1 MPLAMQQQKLT
12 INQKIRINYM
22 SNFFIHRPIF
32 AWVLAIVVMMAGIAS
47 ILTLPVAQYPTI
59 APPAISISASY
70 TGASAKTIEDTVTQV
85 IEQSMTGLDN
95 LLYMSSTSDS
105 SGSAKITLTFSADT
119 DPDTAQVQVSNSLQK
134 VSSRLPTAVQNAG
147 TSVTKSTSG
156 FISVT
161 TLYSED
167 GSMSAGDIQDYANSN
182 IKDIISRV
190 NGVGS
195 VTVFGPSYAMRIWL
209 DPAKLNSYNLTPVD
223 ISTAVSAQ
231 NSQVTVGQLGGT
243 PSTESQLINATIT
256 AQSLLTT
263 VDEFKNIYLKVNSD
277 GSQVRLQDVARVEL
291 ASESSSVIPTFN
303 GYATSGIAIT
313 LASGANSLD
322 TQAGVDEKLAQLSES
337 FPTGLEIAKAVDTNA
352 FIRISISEVVTTLI
366 EAIVL
371 VFLVMLLFLQNFRA
385 TLIPTI
391 AVPVVLLGTFAI
403 MSVLGFSINTLTMFG
418 LVLAIG
424 LLVDDAI
431 VVVENVERIMHEEKL
446 SPFEATKK
454 SMGQITSALVGITMV
469 LMVVFIPMAF
479 MSGSTGVIYK
489 QFSLTIVSAMGLSV
503 LVALVLTP
511 VLCATLLK
519 PVDKEKNLKVFEIFN
534 RLFDKLLGKYNTSI
548 KHLLLRPIRFS
559 LIYFLLFG
567 GTVYLYNS
575 LPSSFLPNEDQG
587 SFMVMVSSPTGSTL
601 RETNAVM
608 TEVQEYFKVN
618 EPDLVTSVFTV
629 AGFNFS
635 GTGQNAGMAFVGLK
649 DWGER
654 TAPGTDADAIIA
666 RTMKHFSGYKK
677 ASVFAFSSPAI
688 RELGQATGFDFYLQ
702 DVGSIGHEKL
712 IEVRNQLLEKIA
724 QSPLIQNS
732 RPNGLE
738 DTAQFYLDIDY
749 EKAKVLGL
757 DIDDINNSLSI
768 AWGSSYVN
776 DFIDRG
782 RSKKVYIQA
791 DAEYRMTP
799 EDMNLWF
806 IRNDKGEMVPLSA
819 FSSSHWGTGSPQLSR
834 FNGNSAVEILG
845 EAAPGY
851 STGDAMAE
859 VDKIAAELSSDVQ
872 VSWTGMSYQELEAG
886 NQAPILYGISLLMVF
901 LCLAALYE
909 SWSIPIAIIL
919 VVPLGIMGA
928 LAAVMV
934 RGLENDVY
942 FQVGVLTTIGLTAKN
957 AILIVEFAKELYEK
971 GMNLIDATVKAC
983 EMRLRPIIM
992 TSLAFGLGVLP
1003 LVIST
1008 GAGANA
1014 RNAIGTSVLGGMIA
1028 ATCLVIYFA
1037 PLFFVLILKMVK
1049 KTRSVLTNK

>member
-1 MPLAMQQQKLT
+1 
-12 INQKIRINYM
+12 M

-32 AWVLAIVVMMAGIAS
+32 AWALTIVIMLAGIAS

-59 APPAISISASY
+59 APPAITIKATY
-70 TGASAKTIEDTVTQV
+70 TGASAQTIEDSVTQV

-95 LLYMSSTSDS
+95 LLYMSSTSAS
-105 SGSAKITLTFSADT
+105 SGSAEITLTFSADT
-119 DPDTAQVQVSNSLQK
+119 DPDTAQVQVQNSLQQA
-134 VSSRLPTAVQNAG
+134 SNRLPTAVQNAG

-156 FISVT
+156 FMSVT
-161 TLYSED
+161 NLYSPN
-167 GSMSAGDIQDYANSN
+167 GSMSAGDIQDYANSS
-182 IKDIISRV
+182 IKDIVSRV
-190 NGVGS
+190 SGVGS
-195 VTVFGPSYAMRIWL
+195 VTIFGPSYAMRIWL

-223 ISTAVSAQ
+223 VSSAVSAQ

-243 PSTESQLINATIT
+243 PATDSQLINATIT

-263 VDEFKNIYLKVNSD
+263 VDEFKNILLKVNSD
-277 GSQVRLQDVARVEL
+277 GSQVRLQDIARVEL
-291 ASESSSVIPTFN
+291 ASESSSVIPTYN
-303 GYATSGIAIT
+303 GYESSGIAIT

-322 TQAGVDEKLAQLSES
+322 TQAGVDAKLAQLSES
-337 FPTGLEIAKAVDTNA
+337 FPDGLELAKALDNND
-352 FIRISISEVVTTLI
+352 FIRLSISEVVKTLL
-366 EAIVL
+366 EAIAL
-371 VFLVMLLFLQNFRA
+371 VFLVMLLFLQNLRA

-446 SPFEATKK
+446 SPLEATKK

-519 PVDKEKNLKVFEIFN
+519 PVDKEKNVKVFTLFN
-534 RLFDKLLGKYNTSI
+534 RLFDKLLGKYHGSI
-548 KHLLLRPIRFS
+548 RHLLLRPIRFS
-559 LIYFLLFG
+559 LIYVLLFG
-567 GTVYLYNS
+567 ATVYLYNA

-587 SFMVMVSSPTGSTL
+587 SFMVMVQLPTGSTL
-601 RETNAVM
+601 RETNEVM
-608 TEVQEYFKVN
+608 SEVKDYFEDN
-618 EPDLVTSVFTV
+618 EPELVKSVFTV

-635 GTGQNAGMAFVGLK
+635 GTGQNAGMGFIGLK
-649 DWGER
+649 DWSER
-654 TAPGTDADAIIA
+654 TASGTDVDSIIQRSMA
-666 RTMKHFSGYKK
+666 YFSGYKK

-688 RELGQATGFDFYLQ
+688 RELGQATGFDFYLE
-702 DVGSIGHEKL
+702 DVGGLGHKKL

-724 QSPLIQNS
+724 QSPILQNV

-738 DTAQFYLDIDY
+738 DNALFYLDIDY
-749 EKAKVLGL
+749 EKAKVFGL

-776 DFIDRG
+776 NFIDRG

-791 DAEYRMTP
+791 DAQYRMTP
-799 EDMNLWF
+799 EDLNLWF
-806 IRNDKGEMVPLSA
+806 IRNDQNEMVPLSA
-819 FSSSHWGTGSPQLSR
+819 FSSSHWGTGSPQLIR
-834 FNGNSAVEILG
+834 FNGNSAVEVLG

-859 VDKIAAELSSDVQ
+859 VDKIAAALSSDVQ
-872 VSWTGMSYQELEAG
+872 VSWTGMSYQEREAG
-886 NQAPILYGISLLMVF
+886 NQAPILYAVSILMVF

-919 VVPLGIMGA
+919 VVPLGILGA
-928 LAAVMV
+928 LAAIMI

-942 FQVGVLTTIGLTAKN
+942 FQVGILTTIGLTAKN

-971 GMNLIDATVKAC
+971 GTNLIDATVQAC

-1028 ATCLVIYFA
+1028 ATCLVVYFA
-1037 PLFFVLILKMVK
+1037 PLFFVLIIKVFTPKVNAEAIDSNLDQTVK
-1049 KTRSVLTNK
+1049 

>member
-1 MPLAMQQQKLT
+1 
-12 INQKIRINYM
+12 M

-32 AWVLAIVVMMAGIAS
+32 AWALTIVIMLAGIAS

-59 APPAISISASY
+59 APPAITIKATY
-70 TGASAKTIEDTVTQV
+70 TGASAQTIEDSVTQV

-95 LLYMSSTSDS
+95 LLYMSSTSAS
-105 SGSAKITLTFSADT
+105 SGSAEITLTFSADT
-119 DPDTAQVQVSNSLQK
+119 DPDTAQVQVQNSLQQA
-134 VSSRLPTAVQNAG
+134 SNRLPTAVQNAG

-156 FISVT
+156 FMSVT
-161 TLYSED
+161 NLYSPN
-167 GSMSAGDIQDYANSN
+167 GSMSAGDIQDYANSS
-182 IKDIISRV
+182 IKDIVSRV
-190 NGVGS
+190 SGVGS
-195 VTVFGPSYAMRIWL
+195 VTIFGPSYAMRIWL

-223 ISTAVSAQ
+223 VSSAVSAQ

-243 PSTESQLINATIT
+243 PATDSQLINATIT

-263 VDEFKNIYLKVNSD
+263 VDEFKNILLKVNSD
-277 GSQVRLQDVARVEL
+277 GSQVRLQDIARVEL
-291 ASESSSVIPTFN
+291 ASESSSVIPTYN
-303 GYATSGIAIT
+303 GYESSGIAIT

-322 TQAGVDEKLAQLSES
+322 TQAGVDAKLAQLSES
-337 FPTGLEIAKAVDTNA
+337 FPDGLELAKALDNND
-352 FIRISISEVVTTLI
+352 FIRLSISEVVKTLL
-366 EAIVL
+366 EAIAL
-371 VFLVMLLFLQNFRA
+371 VFLVMLLFLQNLRA

-446 SPFEATKK
+446 SPLEATKK

-519 PVDKEKNLKVFEIFN
+519 PVDKEKNVKVFTLFN
-534 RLFDKLLGKYNTSI
+534 RLFDKLLGKYHGSI
-548 KHLLLRPIRFS
+548 RHLLLRPIRFS
-559 LIYFLLFG
+559 LIYVLLFG
-567 GTVYLYNS
+567 ATVYLYNA

-587 SFMVMVSSPTGSTL
+587 SFMVMVQLPTGSTL
-601 RETNAVM
+601 RETNEVM
-608 TEVQEYFKVN
+608 SEVKDYFEDN
-618 EPDLVTSVFTV
+618 EPELVKSVFTV

-635 GTGQNAGMAFVGLK
+635 GTGQNAGMGFIGLK
-649 DWGER
+649 DWSER
-654 TAPGTDADAIIA
+654 TASGTDVDSIIQRSMA
-666 RTMKHFSGYKK
+666 YFSGYKK

-688 RELGQATGFDFYLQ
+688 RELGQATGFDFYLE
-702 DVGSIGHEKL
+702 DVGGLGHKKL

-724 QSPLIQNS
+724 QSPILQNV

-738 DTAQFYLDIDY
+738 DNALFYLDIDY
-749 EKAKVLGL
+749 EKAKVFGL

-776 DFIDRG
+776 NFIDRG

-791 DAEYRMTP
+791 DAQYRMTP
-799 EDMNLWF
+799 EDLNLWF
-806 IRNDKGEMVPLSA
+806 IRNDQNEMVPLSA
-819 FSSSHWGTGSPQLSR
+819 FSSSHWGTGSPQLIR
-834 FNGNSAVEILG
+834 FNGNSAVEVLG
-845 EAAPGY
+845 EATPGY
-851 STGDAMAE
+851 STGDAMAD
-859 VDKIAAELSSDVQ
+859 VDKIAAALSSDVQ
-872 VSWTGMSYQELEAG
+872 VSWTGMSYQEREAG
-886 NQAPILYGISLLMVF
+886 NQAPILYAVSILMVF

-919 VVPLGIMGA
+919 VVPLGILGA
-928 LAAVMV
+928 LAAIMI

-942 FQVGVLTTIGLTAKN
+942 FQVGILTTIGLTAKN

-971 GMNLIDATVKAC
+971 GTNLIDATVQAC

-1028 ATCLVIYFA
+1028 ATCLVVYFA
-1037 PLFFVLILKMVK
+1037 PLFFVLIIKVFTPKVNAEAIDSNLDQTVK
-1049 KTRSVLTNK
+1049 

>member
-1 MPLAMQQQKLT
+1 
-12 INQKIRINYM
+12 M

-32 AWVLAIVVMMAGIAS
+32 AWAITIVIMLAGIAS
-47 ILTLPVAQYPTI
+47 ILNLPIAQYPTI
-59 APPAISISASY
+59 APPAITIKASY
-70 TGASAKTIEDTVTQV
+70 TGASAKTIEDSVTQV

-105 SGSAKITLTFSADT
+105 SGSAEITLTFSADT
-119 DPDTAQVQVSNSLQK
+119 DPDTAQVQVQNNLQQAT
-134 VSSRLPTAVQNAG
+134 SRLPTAVQNQG

-156 FISVT
+156 FMSVT
-161 TLYSED
+161 ALYSPN
-167 GSMSAGDIQDYANSN
+167 GSMTAGDIQDYANSN
-182 IKDIISRV
+182 IKDIVSRV

-209 DPAKLNSYNLTPVD
+209 DPAKLNSYSLTPVD
-223 ISTAVSAQ
+223 ISNAVSVQ
-231 NSQVTVGQLGGT
+231 NSQVTVGQLGGA
-243 PSTESQLINATIT
+243 PAVDEQLINATIT

-263 VDEFKNIYLKVNSD
+263 VDEFKNILIKVNAD
-277 GSQVRLQDVARVEL
+277 GSQVRLQDIARVEL

-303 GYATSGIAIT
+303 GHATSGIAIT
-313 LASGANSLD
+313 LASGANSLN
-322 TQAGVDEKLAQLSES
+322 TQAAVDVKLAELSQG
-337 FPTGLEIAKAVDTNA
+337 FPEGLELAKATDTNK
-352 FIRISISEVVTTLI
+352 FIRLSISEVVQTLV

-371 VFLVMLLFLQNFRA
+371 VFLVMLLFLQNLRA

-431 VVVENVERIMHEEKL
+431 VVVENVERIMHQEKL
-446 SPFEATKK
+446 SPLEATKK
-454 SMGQITSALVGITMV
+454 SMGQITSALIGITMV

-503 LVALVLTP
+503 IVALMLTP

-519 PVDKEKNLKVFEIFN
+519 PVDKESNLKIFDLFN
-534 RLFDKLLGKYNTSI
+534 RLFDKLLSKYHGSI
-548 KHLLLRPIRFS
+548 KHVLLRPLRFTF
-559 LIYFLLFG
+559 LYALLFG
-567 GTVYLYNS
+567 GTVYLYNT

-587 SFMVMVSSPTGSTL
+587 SFMIMAQLPTGSTL
-601 RETNAVM
+601 AETQSVM
-608 TEVQEYFKVN
+608 SDIRDYLQKNEKDTVN
-618 EPDLVTSVFTV
+618 TLFTV

-635 GTGQNAGMAFVGLK
+635 GSGQNAGMGFAGLK
-649 DWGER
+649 DWDQR
-654 TAPGTDADAIIA
+654 TTAETSVDAIIG
-666 RTMKHFSGYKK
+666 RLMGHFSGYKK
-677 ASVFAFSSPAI
+677 ASVFAFSSPPI
-688 RELGQATGFDFYLQ
+688 RELGQSSGIDFYLQ

-712 IEVRNQLLEKIA
+712 IEVRNQFLGKIA
-724 QSPLIQNS
+724 QSPILQKV

-738 DTAQFYLDIDY
+738 DNAQLYLDIDY
-749 EKAKVLGL
+749 EKAKVFGL
-757 DIDDINNSLSI
+757 EVADINNSLSI

-799 EDMNLWF
+799 EDLNLWF
-806 IRNDKGEMVPLSA
+806 IRNDQNEMVPLSA
-819 FSSSHWGTGSPQLSR
+819 FSSSHWGVGSPQLVR

-859 VDKIAAELSSDVQ
+859 VNRIAAELSTDVQ
-872 VSWTGMSYQELEAG
+872 VSWTGMSYQEIEAG
-886 NQAPILYGISLLMVF
+886 NQAPLLYAISLLMVF

-919 VVPLGIMGA
+919 VVPLGILGA
-928 LAAVMV
+928 LAAIMV

-971 GMNLIDATVKAC
+971 GNNLIDATIKAC

-1049 KTRSVLTNK
+1049 KTRSTVITQ

>member
-1 MPLAMQQQKLT
+1 
-12 INQKIRINYM
+12 M

-32 AWVLAIVVMMAGIAS
+32 AWAITIVIMLAGIAS
-47 ILTLPVAQYPTI
+47 ILNLPIAQYPTI
-59 APPAISISASY
+59 APPAITIKASY
-70 TGASAKTIEDTVTQV
+70 TGASAKTIEDSVTQV

-105 SGSAKITLTFSADT
+105 SGSAEITLTFSADT
-119 DPDTAQVQVSNSLQK
+119 DPDTAQVQVQNNLQQAT
-134 VSSRLPTAVQNAG
+134 SRLPTAVQNQG

-156 FISVT
+156 FMSVT
-161 TLYSED
+161 ALYSPN
-167 GSMSAGDIQDYANSN
+167 GSMTAGDIQDYANSN
-182 IKDIISRV
+182 IKDIVSRV

-209 DPAKLNSYNLTPVD
+209 DPAKLNSYSLTPVD
-223 ISTAVSAQ
+223 ISNAVSVQ
-231 NSQVTVGQLGGT
+231 NSQVTVGQLGGA
-243 PSTESQLINATIT
+243 PAVDEQLINATIT

-263 VDEFKNIYLKVNSD
+263 VDEFKNILIKVNAD
-277 GSQVRLQDVARVEL
+277 GSQVRLQDIARVEL

-303 GYATSGIAIT
+303 GHATSGIAIT
-313 LASGANSLD
+313 LASGANSLN
-322 TQAGVDEKLAQLSES
+322 TQAAVDVKLAELSQG
-337 FPTGLEIAKAVDTNA
+337 FPEGLELAKATDTNK
-352 FIRISISEVVTTLI
+352 FIRLSISEVVQTLV

-371 VFLVMLLFLQNFRA
+371 VFLVMLLFLQNLRA

-431 VVVENVERIMHEEKL
+431 VVVENVERIMHQEKL
-446 SPFEATKK
+446 SPLEATKK
-454 SMGQITSALVGITMV
+454 SMGQITSALIGITMV

-503 LVALVLTP
+503 IVALMLTP

-519 PVDKEKNLKVFEIFN
+519 PVDKESNLKIFDLFN
-534 RLFDKLLGKYNTSI
+534 RLFDKLLSKYHGSI
-548 KHLLLRPIRFS
+548 KHVLLRPLRFTF
-559 LIYFLLFG
+559 LYALLFG
-567 GTVYLYNS
+567 GTVYLYNT

-587 SFMVMVSSPTGSTL
+587 SFMIMAQLPTGSTL
-601 RETNAVM
+601 AETQSVM
-608 TEVQEYFKVN
+608 SDIRGYLQKNEKDTVN
-618 EPDLVTSVFTV
+618 TLFTV

-635 GTGQNAGMAFVGLK
+635 GSGQNAGMGFAGLK
-649 DWGER
+649 DWDQR
-654 TAPGTDADAIIA
+654 TTAETSVDAIIG
-666 RTMKHFSGYKK
+666 RLMGHFSGYKK
-677 ASVFAFSSPAI
+677 ASVFAFSSPPI
-688 RELGQATGFDFYLQ
+688 RELGQSSGIDFYLQ

-712 IEVRNQLLEKIA
+712 IEVRNQFLGKIA
-724 QSPLIQNS
+724 QSPILQKV

-738 DTAQFYLDIDY
+738 DNAQLYLDIDY
-749 EKAKVLGL
+749 EKAKVFGL
-757 DIDDINNSLSI
+757 EVADINNSLSI

-799 EDMNLWF
+799 EDLNLWF
-806 IRNDKGEMVPLSA
+806 IRNDQNEMVPLSA
-819 FSSSHWGTGSPQLSR
+819 FSSSHWGVGSPQLVR

-859 VDKIAAELSSDVQ
+859 VNRIAAELSTDVQ
-872 VSWTGMSYQELEAG
+872 VSWTGMSYQEIEAG
-886 NQAPILYGISLLMVF
+886 NQAPLLYAISLLMVF

-919 VVPLGIMGA
+919 VVPLGILGA
-928 LAAVMV
+928 LAAIMV

-971 GMNLIDATVKAC
+971 GNNLIDATIKAC

-1049 KTRSVLTNK
+1049 KTRSTVITQ

>member
-1 MPLAMQQQKLT
+1 
-12 INQKIRINYM
+12 M

-32 AWVLAIVVMMAGIAS
+32 AWALTIVIMLAGIAS

-59 APPAISISASY
+59 APPAITIKATY
-70 TGASAKTIEDTVTQV
+70 TGASAQTIEDSVTQV

-95 LLYMSSTSDS
+95 LLYMSSTSAS
-105 SGSAKITLTFSADT
+105 SGSAEITLTFSADT
-119 DPDTAQVQVSNSLQK
+119 DPDTAQVQVQNSLQQA
-134 VSSRLPTAVQNAG
+134 SNRLPTAVQNAG

-156 FISVT
+156 FMSVT
-161 TLYSED
+161 NLYSPN
-167 GSMSAGDIQDYANSN
+167 GSMSAGDIQDYANSS
-182 IKDIISRV
+182 IKDIVSRV
-190 NGVGS
+190 SGVGS
-195 VTVFGPSYAMRIWL
+195 VTIFGPSYAMRIWL

-223 ISTAVSAQ
+223 VSSAVSAQ

-243 PSTESQLINATIT
+243 PATDSQLINATIT

-263 VDEFKNIYLKVNSD
+263 VDEFKNILLKVNSD
-277 GSQVRLQDVARVEL
+277 GSQVRLQDIARVEL
-291 ASESSSVIPTFN
+291 ASESSSVIPTYN
-303 GYATSGIAIT
+303 GYESSGIAIT

-322 TQAGVDEKLAQLSES
+322 TQAGVDAKLAQLSES
-337 FPTGLEIAKAVDTNA
+337 FPDGLELAKALDNND
-352 FIRISISEVVTTLI
+352 FIRLSINEVVKTLL
-366 EAIVL
+366 EAIAL
-371 VFLVMLLFLQNFRA
+371 VFLVMLLFLQNLRA

-446 SPFEATKK
+446 SPLEATKK

-519 PVDKEKNLKVFEIFN
+519 PVDKEKNVKVFTLFN
-534 RLFDKLLGKYNTSI
+534 RLFDKLLGKYHGSI
-548 KHLLLRPIRFS
+548 RHLLLRPIRFS
-559 LIYFLLFG
+559 LIYVLLFG
-567 GTVYLYNS
+567 ATVYLYNA

-587 SFMVMVSSPTGSTL
+587 SFMVMVQLPTGSTL
-601 RETNAVM
+601 RETNEVM
-608 TEVQEYFKVN
+608 SEVKDYFEDN
-618 EPDLVTSVFTV
+618 EPELVKSVFTV

-635 GTGQNAGMAFVGLK
+635 GTGQNAGMGFIGLK
-649 DWGER
+649 DWSER
-654 TAPGTDADAIIA
+654 TASGTDVDSIIQRSMA
-666 RTMKHFSGYKK
+666 YFSGYKK

-688 RELGQATGFDFYLQ
+688 RELGQATGFDFYLE
-702 DVGSIGHEKL
+702 DVGGLGHKKL

-724 QSPLIQNS
+724 QSPILQNV

-738 DTAQFYLDIDY
+738 DNALFYLDIDY
-749 EKAKVLGL
+749 EKAKVFGL

-776 DFIDRG
+776 NFIDRG

-791 DAEYRMTP
+791 DAQYRMTP
-799 EDMNLWF
+799 EDLNLWF
-806 IRNDKGEMVPLSA
+806 IRNDQNEMVPLSA
-819 FSSSHWGTGSPQLSR
+819 FSSSHWGTGSPQLIR
-834 FNGNSAVEILG
+834 FNGNSAVEVLG

-859 VDKIAAELSSDVQ
+859 VDKIAAALSSDVQ
-872 VSWTGMSYQELEAG
+872 VSWTGMSYQEREAG
-886 NQAPILYGISLLMVF
+886 NQAPILYAVSILMVF

-919 VVPLGIMGA
+919 VVPLGILGA
-928 LAAVMV
+928 LAAIMI

-942 FQVGVLTTIGLTAKN
+942 FQVGILTTIGLTAKN

-971 GMNLIDATVKAC
+971 GTNLIDATVQAC

-1028 ATCLVIYFA
+1028 ATCLVVYFA
-1037 PLFFVLILKMVK
+1037 PLFFVLIIKVFTPKVNAEAIDSNLDQTVK
-1049 KTRSVLTNK
+1049 

>member
-1 MPLAMQQQKLT
+1 
-12 INQKIRINYM
+12 M

-32 AWVLAIVVMMAGIAS
+32 AWAITIVIMLAGIAS
-47 ILTLPVAQYPTI
+47 ILNLPIAQYPTI
-59 APPAISISASY
+59 APPAITIKASY
-70 TGASAKTIEDTVTQV
+70 TGASAKTIEDSVTQV

-105 SGSAKITLTFSADT
+105 SGSAEITLTFSADT
-119 DPDTAQVQVSNSLQK
+119 DPDTAQVQVQNNLQQAT
-134 VSSRLPTAVQNAG
+134 SRLPTAVQNQG

-156 FISVT
+156 FMSVT
-161 TLYSED
+161 ALYSPN
-167 GSMSAGDIQDYANSN
+167 GSMTAGDIQDYANSN
-182 IKDIISRV
+182 IKDIVSRV

-209 DPAKLNSYNLTPVD
+209 DPAKLNSYSLTPVD
-223 ISTAVSAQ
+223 ISNAVSVQ
-231 NSQVTVGQLGGT
+231 NSQVTVGQLGGA
-243 PSTESQLINATIT
+243 PAVDEQLINATIT

-263 VDEFKNIYLKVNSD
+263 VDEFKNILIKVNAD
-277 GSQVRLQDVARVEL
+277 GSQVRLQDIARVEL

-303 GYATSGIAIT
+303 GHATSGIAIT
-313 LASGANSLD
+313 LASGANSLN
-322 TQAGVDEKLAQLSES
+322 TQAAVDVKLAELSQG
-337 FPTGLEIAKAVDTNA
+337 FPEGLELAKATDTNK
-352 FIRISISEVVTTLI
+352 FIRLSISEVVQTLV

-371 VFLVMLLFLQNFRA
+371 VFLVMLLFLQNLRA

-431 VVVENVERIMHEEKL
+431 VVVENVERIMHQEKL
-446 SPFEATKK
+446 SPLEATKK
-454 SMGQITSALVGITMV
+454 SMGQITSALIGITMV

-503 LVALVLTP
+503 IVALMLTP

-519 PVDKEKNLKVFEIFN
+519 PVDKESNLKIFDLFN
-534 RLFDKLLGKYNTSI
+534 RLFDKLLSKYHGSI
-548 KHLLLRPIRFS
+548 KHVLLRPLRFTF
-559 LIYFLLFG
+559 LYALLFG
-567 GTVYLYNS
+567 GTVYLYNT

-587 SFMVMVSSPTGSTL
+587 SFMIMAQLPTGSTL
-601 RETNAVM
+601 AETQSVM
-608 TEVQEYFKVN
+608 SDIRDYLQKNEKDTVN
-618 EPDLVTSVFTV
+618 TLFTV

-635 GTGQNAGMAFVGLK
+635 GSGQNAGMGFAGLK
-649 DWGER
+649 DWDQR
-654 TAPGTDADAIIA
+654 TTAETSVDAIIG
-666 RTMKHFSGYKK
+666 RLMGHFSGYKK
-677 ASVFAFSSPAI
+677 ASVFAFSSPPI
-688 RELGQATGFDFYLQ
+688 RELGQSSGIDFYLQ

-712 IEVRNQLLEKIA
+712 IEVRNQFLGKIA
-724 QSPLIQNS
+724 QSPILQKV

-738 DTAQFYLDIDY
+738 DNAQLYLDIDY
-749 EKAKVLGL
+749 EKAKVFGL
-757 DIDDINNSLSI
+757 EVADINNSLSI

-799 EDMNLWF
+799 EDLNLWF
-806 IRNDKGEMVPLSA
+806 IRNDQNEMVPLSA
-819 FSSSHWGTGSPQLSR
+819 FSSSHWGIGSPQLVR

-859 VDKIAAELSSDVQ
+859 VNRIAAELSTDVQ
-872 VSWTGMSYQELEAG
+872 VSWTGMSYQEIEAG
-886 NQAPILYGISLLMVF
+886 NQAPLLYAISLLMVF

-919 VVPLGIMGA
+919 VVPLGILGA
-928 LAAVMV
+928 LAAIMV

-971 GMNLIDATVKAC
+971 GNNLIDATIKAC

-1014 RNAIGTSVLGGMIA
+1014 RNAMGTSVLGGMIA

-1049 KTRSVLTNK
+1049 KTRSTVITQ